1 MVFCFYF
8 PLIFHCLTPSPLA
21 THISC
26 SAYTLDNTRN
36 DLSLSWEK
44 ARDFQTLPENQ
55 HSHVAFLLTYLL
67 RCHCPLPPLCLANG
81 PRRQIGKALCLNN
94 FSILSAV
101 TALLRPPQAAAL
113 AIRFA
118 SKKTGGSSK
127 NLGGKSPGKRFG
139 LKKMEGTGVPWLSF
153 LSCTLPSAPGI
164 SLKSRKTM
172 QMLDPVLSA

>member
-1 MVFCFYF
+1 MTC
-8 PLIFHCLTPSPLA
+8 P
-21 THISC
+21 
-26 SAYTLDNTRN
+26 
-36 DLSLSWEK
+36 LSWEK

-55 HSHVAFLLTYLL
+55 HSQVAFLLTYLL
-67 RCHCPLPPLCLANG
+67 RCHCPLPPLSLANG
-81 PRRQIGKALCLNN
+81 PLRQIGKALCLNN

-101 TALLRPPQAAAL
+101 TALLSPPQAAAL

-139 LKKMEGTGVPWLSF
+139 LKKMEGMDVPWLSF

-172 QMLDPVLSA
+172 QMPDPVLSA

>member
-1 MVFCFYF
+1 M
-8 PLIFHCLTPSPLA
+8 LIPWTIQGMTCP
-21 THISC
+21 
-26 SAYTLDNTRN
+26 
-36 DLSLSWEK
+36 LSWEK

-55 HSHVAFLLTYLL
+55 HSQVAFLLTYLL
-67 RCHCPLPPLCLANG
+67 RCHCPLPPLSLANG
-81 PRRQIGKALCLNN
+81 PLRQIGKALCLNN